1 MGARRRSAL
10 GLLLLVLAA
19 FCLAGCR
26 EPQDSGIVLR
36 FATTPPGEQMREPF
50 HVALHQFEQAHPGVR
65 VDVIEMDDDVYQQ
78 MGLLTLFVGG
88 TPPDVYFQWGGHL
101 VRKYAAAGYALDLSG
116 EFSPRERARFYPS
129 TWASC
134 LGEGGQVYLWPNAA
148 SVTTVLW
155 YRKSV
160 FRNAGIEPPTTWPQL
175 LAACDRLQALGL
187 APIAVGNR
195 ELWAGGNFAA
205 ALMAKYAGVERY
217 NQILSLQPGTRLDD
231 PAFVQALTLLD
242 ELRARGYLNQGVNGV
257 GTDEARSLFSQG
269 RAAMHP
275 IGDWLVSEA
284 EASEV
289 ADYGALPL
297 PAMPGAPG
305 DPNTL
310 LALTTGYM
318 INRST
323 PHPEE
328 CRALL
333 RHLASDAVQQD
344 WARHGRLSAVRAAAP
359 GEDAP
364 EGQRQLLRLLEKS
377 RATAIAPDVGFDQ
390 EVSDAFLDAVSL
402 VLGGRATPEEALA
415 GADRQVRALR
425 EAPRR

>member
-1 MGARRRSAL
+1 MGPRRRSAL
-10 GLLLLVLAA
+10 GLLLLTVALW
-19 FCLAGCR
+19 LTGCR
-26 EPQDSGIVLR
+26 EPERSGIVLR
-36 FATTPPGEQMREPF
+36 FASTPQGEQMREPF
-50 HVALHQFEQAHPGVR
+50 RAALHRFEQDHPGVR

-101 VRKYAAAGYALDLSG
+101 VRKYAGAGYALDLSN
-116 EFSPRERARFYPS
+116 EFPPAERARFYPS

-134 LGEGGQVYLWPNAA
+134 RGEGGQLYLWPDSA

-155 YRKSV
+155 YRKSI
-160 FRNAGIEPPTTWPQL
+160 FRSAGIAPPATWPEL
-175 LAACDRLQALGL
+175 LAACDRLRARGL

-205 ALMAKYAGVERY
+205 AVMAKYAGVDGY
-217 NQILSLQPGTRLDD
+217 NRILSLQPGTRLND
-231 PAFVQALTLLD
+231 PSFVQGLTLVD
-242 ELRARGYLNQGVNGV
+242 DLRAHGYLNQGVNGV

-269 RAAMHP
+269 RAAIHP
-275 IGDWLVSEA
+275 IGNWLVSEA
-284 EASEV
+284 PASEV
-289 ADYGALPL
+289 GDYGALPI
-297 PAMPGAPG
+297 PDMPGAPG
-305 DPNTL
+305 DPDTL

-323 PHPEE
+323 PHPQE

-333 RHLASDAVQQD
+333 RHLMSDAVQQE
-344 WARHGRLSAVRAAAP
+344 WARNGHLSAVRAAAP
-359 GEDAP
+359 GAGAP

-402 VLGGRATPEEALA
+402 VLGGRATPAEALA